1 MSTNWNQIWVIGA
14 GVHEYGVSR
23 RTVTNPNIPMM
34 VKVGEQNTLTI
45 KVGSGISQLGLD
57 GWRIKITLY
66 LVSRNQT
73 VVKELNETTT
83 QTSYSWT
90 PTKDSDYVSVQTIEI
105 TGTGNINYTTKRS
118 ITDLLELLCSS
129 ESGEEFNIRL
139 DGVAIHNYV
148 IGDYEKTATLIGKTG
163 EYSEIEYA
171 RLTVML
177 AEYLP
182 MKVEWSKISG
192 SSVTEFQYQKNSNWY
207 DGVLLTITFLDENEN
222 VLGTQEIEITSDEG
236 SVDYFN
242 MPENTKYIRYKMSF
256 KPKYATSVQLKIT
269 TYFKLTP

>member
-1 MSTNWNQIWVIGA
+1 LSTTWNQIWIIGA
-14 GVHEYGVSR
+14 GVHVYGLSR
-23 RTVTNPNIPMM
+23 KTVVKPNIPMIANP
-34 VKVGEQNTLTI
+34 GEQNTLTI
-45 KVGSGISQLGLD
+45 KVGSGIDQLGLD
-57 GWRIKITLY
+57 GWRIRITLY
-66 LVSRNQT
+66 DVQQSRT
-73 VVKELNETTT
+73 IVRELNETVTE
-83 QTSYSWT
+83 TSYTWT
-90 PTKDSDYVSVQTIEI
+90 PQQETSYVVVQIIEI
-105 TGTGNINYTTKRS
+105 LGTGNINHTTKRS

-129 ESGEEFNIRL
+129 ESGAEFNVRL
-139 DGVAIHNYV
+139 DAVVVHNYV
-148 IGDYEKTATLIGKTG
+148 IGDYEKTVTLVGKTG

-182 MKVEWSKISG
+182 MKVEWSKLSG
-192 SSVTEFQYQKNSNWY
+192 STVTAFQYQKDSEWH